1 MKTRKRITIFA
12 IMIALSLV
20 VMSVISNSDARAA
33 DEVIKWRMQVLW
45 DAATLPYKIEQ
56 TFVDRVKELS
66 GGRMEIKIFAPGSL
80 VPTNQMLDAVQNGM
94 FEMTKQYEGY
104 DIGRLPHAAFT
115 SALPCGFPDTW
126 QLDTWFWAR
135 GGIEMLREEYK
146 KMGVYYLAPTI
157 YNEEPIHSKFP
168 INSIADMKGKKARF
182 VGVAGPVL
190 NKLGA
195 RVTPMPTAEVY
206 SALEKGVI
214 DFADRGG
221 LPANYD
227 VGLYEVAE
235 YIILPGFH
243 QPVTASYYGANLD
256 AWNKLP
262 KDIQAILECAAR
274 EAAAD
279 LFQLNLTESMAAL
292 EKFKQKGCKVIYLP
306 KEDIMKARTVAME
319 VWEEYAAK
327 SPFAR
332 QVYESQKAW
341 MKQLGLLD

>member
-1 MKTRKRITIFA
+1 MKIGKKIAIFA
-12 IMIALSLV
+12 IMVVLSWTA
-20 VMSVISNSDARAA
+20 MSVISNSNARAA

-56 TFVDRVKELS
+56 RFVERVKELT

-115 SALPCGFPDTW
+115 SALPCGFTDTW

-135 GGIEMLREEYK
+135 GGIEMLRAEYK

-168 INSIADMKGKKARF
+168 IHSIADMKGKKGRF

-227 VGLYEVAE
+227 VGLYEVAK

-243 QPVTASYYGANLD
+243 QPVTATYYGANLD

-279 LFQLNLTESMAAL
+279 LFQLNITESMAAL
-292 EKFKQKGCKVIYLP
+292 EKFKQKGCQVIYLP

-319 VWEEYAAK
+319 VWEEYADK

-332 QVYESQKAW
+332 QVYESQTAW

>member
-1 MKTRKRITIFA
+1 MRTNNKVAIFILLIA
-12 IMIALSLV
+12 VGLLIMPVLSD
-20 VMSVISNSDARAA
+20 SKAQAA
-33 DEVIKWRMQVLW
+33 GKVIKWRMQVLW
-45 DAATLPYKIEQ
+45 DAATLPYEIEK
-56 TFVDRVKELS
+56 TFVDRVKELT

-80 VPTNQMLDAVQNGM
+80 VPTNQMLDAIQKGM

-115 SALPCGFPDTW
+115 SAMPCGFTNTW
-126 QLDTWFWAR
+126 QLDTWFWTK

-146 KMGVYYLAPTI
+146 KMGVFYLAPTI
-157 YNEEPIHSKFP
+157 YDEEPIHSKFP

-182 VGVAGPVL
+182 VGAAGLLL

-195 RVTPMPTAEVY
+195 RVTPMATAEVY

-214 DFADRGG
+214 DFVDRGG

-227 VGLYEVAE
+227 VGLYEVAK

-243 QPVTASYYGANLD
+243 QPVTATYYAANLK

-279 LFQLNLTESMAAL
+279 LFQLNKTRSIEAL
-292 EKFKQKGCKVIYLP
+292 DKFKKKGVQVIYLP
-306 KEDIMKARTVAME
+306 KDDVMQARKVAME
-319 VWEEYAAK
+319 VWEEYANK
-327 SPFAR
+327 SAFAR
-332 QVYESQKAW
+332 KVLDSQKSW
-341 MKQLGLLD
+341 MKELGLL

>member
-1 MKTRKRITIFA
+1 MRTNNKVAIFILLIA
-12 IMIALSLV
+12 VGLLIMPVLSD
-20 VMSVISNSDARAA
+20 SKAQAA
-33 DEVIKWRMQVLW
+33 GKVIKWRMQVLW
-45 DAATLPYKIEQ
+45 DAATLPYEIEK
-56 TFVDRVKELS
+56 TFVDRVKELT

-80 VPTNQMLDAVQNGM
+80 VPTNQMLDAIQKGM

-115 SALPCGFPDTW
+115 SAMPCGFTNTW
-126 QLDTWFWAR
+126 QLDTWFWAK

-146 KMGVYYLAPTI
+146 KMGVFYLSPAI
-157 YNEEPIHSKFP
+157 YDEEPIHSKFP

-182 VGVAGPVL
+182 VGAAGLLL

-195 RVTPMPTAEVY
+195 SVTPMATAEVY

-227 VGLYEVAE
+227 VGLYEVAK

-243 QPVTASYYGANLD
+243 QPVTACYYAANLK

-279 LFQLNLTESMAAL
+279 LFQLNKTRSIEAL
-292 EKFKQKGCKVIYLP
+292 DKFKKKGVQVIYLP
-306 KEDIMKARTVAME
+306 KDDVMQARKVAME
-319 VWEEYAAK
+319 VWEEYANK
-327 SPFAR
+327 SALAR
-332 QVYESQKAW
+332 KVLDSQKAW
-341 MKQLGLLD
+341 MKELGLL

>member
-1 MKTRKRITIFA
+1 QK
-12 IMIALSLV
+12 
-20 VMSVISNSDARAA
+20 
-33 DEVIKWRMQVLW
+33 
-45 DAATLPYKIEQ
+45 
-56 TFVDRVKELS
+56 
-66 GGRMEIKIFAPGSL
+66 
-80 VPTNQMLDAVQNGM
+80 GM

-115 SALPCGFPDTW
+115 SAMPCGFTNTW
-126 QLDTWFWAR
+126 QLDTWFWTK

-146 KMGVYYLAPTI
+146 KMGVFYLAPTI
-157 YNEEPIHSKFP
+157 YDEEPIHSKFP

-182 VGVAGPVL
+182 VGAAGLLL

-195 RVTPMPTAEVY
+195 RVTPMATAEVY

-214 DFADRGG
+214 DFVDRGG

-227 VGLYEVAE
+227 VGLYEVAK

-243 QPVTASYYGANLD
+243 QPVTATYYAANLK

-279 LFQLNLTESMAAL
+279 LFQLNKTRSIEAL
-292 EKFKQKGCKVIYLP
+292 DKFKKKGVQVIYLP
-306 KEDIMKARTVAME
+306 KDDVMQARKVAME
-319 VWEEYAAK
+319 VWEEYANK
-327 SPFAR
+327 SAFAR
-332 QVYESQKAW
+332 KVLDSQKSW
-341 MKQLGLLD
+341 MKELGLL

>member
-1 MKTRKRITIFA
+1 MRIKNKVVIFILLIA
-12 IMIALSLV
+12 VGLLIMPVLSD
-20 VMSVISNSDARAA
+20 SKAQAA
-33 DEVIKWRMQVLW
+33 GKVIKWRMQVLW
-45 DAATLPYKIEQ
+45 DAATLPYEIEK
-56 TFVDRVKELS
+56 TFVDRVKELT

-80 VPTNQMLDAVQNGM
+80 VPTNQMLDAIQKGM

-115 SALPCGFPDTW
+115 SAMPCGFTNTW
-126 QLDTWFWAR
+126 QLDTWFWAK

-146 KMGVYYLAPTI
+146 KMGVHYLSPAI
-157 YNEEPIHSKFP
+157 YDEEPIHSKFP

-182 VGVAGPVL
+182 VGAAGLLL

-195 RVTPMPTAEVY
+195 SVTPMATAEVY

-227 VGLYEVAE
+227 VGLYEVAK

-243 QPVTASYYGANLD
+243 QPVTACYYAANLK

-279 LFQLNLTESMAAL
+279 LFQLNKTRSIEAL
-292 EKFKQKGCKVIYLP
+292 DKFKKKGVQVIYLP
-306 KEDIMKARTVAME
+306 EADIMKARKVAME
-319 VWEEYAAK
+319 VWEEYANK
-327 SPFAR
+327 SALAR
-332 QVYESQKAW
+332 KVLDSQKAW
-341 MKQLGLLD
+341 MKELGLL

>member
-1 MKTRKRITIFA
+1 
-12 IMIALSLV
+12 
-20 VMSVISNSDARAA
+20 
-33 DEVIKWRMQVLW
+33 
-45 DAATLPYKIEQ
+45 
-56 TFVDRVKELS
+56 
-66 GGRMEIKIFAPGSL
+66 
-80 VPTNQMLDAVQNGM
+80 MLDAIQKGM

-115 SALPCGFPDTW
+115 SAMPCGYTNTW
-126 QLDTWFWAR
+126 QLDTWFWAK

-157 YNEEPIHSKFP
+157 YDEEPIHSKFP

-195 RVTPMPTAEVY
+195 RVTPMATAEVY

-227 VGLYEVAE
+227 VGLYEVAK

-243 QPVTASYYGANLD
+243 QPVTATYYATNLK

-279 LFQLNLTESMAAL
+279 LFQLNKTRSMEAL
-292 EKFKQKGCKVIYLP
+292 EKFKEKGCKVIYLP
-306 KEDIMKARTVAME
+306 EADIMQARKVAME
-319 VWEEYAAK
+319 VWEEYANK
-327 SPFAR
+327 SALAR
-332 QVYESQKAW
+332 KVLDSQKAW
-341 MKQLGLLD
+341 MKELGLL

>member
-1 MKTRKRITIFA
+1 MKIFLGKKA
-12 IMIALSLV
+12 FVGVILALLFLAPFFLQSK
-20 VMSVISNSDARAA
+20 AEAA
-33 DEVIKWRMQVLW
+33 GNVIKWRMQVLW
-45 DAATLPYKIEQ
+45 DAATLPYEIEK
-56 TFVDRVKELS
+56 TFVDRVKELT

-80 VPTNQMLDAVQNGM
+80 VPTNQMLDAIQKGM

-115 SALPCGFPDTW
+115 SALPCGFTNTW
-126 QLDTWFWAR
+126 QLDTWFWAK

-157 YNEEPIHSKFP
+157 YDEEPIHSKFP

-195 RVTPMPTAEVY
+195 RVTPMATAEVY

-227 VGLYEVAE
+227 VGLYEVAK

-243 QPVTASYYGANLD
+243 QPVTATYYATNLE

-279 LFQLNLTESMAAL
+279 LFQLNKTKSVEAL

-306 KEDIMKARTVAME
+306 EGDTMEARKVAME
-319 VWEEYAAK
+319 VWEEYANK
-327 SPFAR
+327 SALAR
-332 QVYESQKAW
+332 KVLDSQKAW
-341 MKQLGLLD
+341 MKELGLL